1 MESLTN
7 KTKLNTLQWTLTYFT
22 YFKHIYGLQVGYDHL
37 VTEAGREEWETYK
50 QYNKAVTSLFS
61 NRASVKKGHDTVGA
75 VALDKV
81 RSLER
86 C

>member
-1 MESLTN
+1 MRG
-7 KTKLNTLQWTLTYFT
+7 F
-22 YFKHIYGLQVGYDHL
+22 QVGFDYL

-61 NRASVKKGHDTVGA
+61 NRAANGGHDTVGA

-81 RSLER
+81 KFRTMLKNL

>member
-1 MESLTN
+1 M
-7 KTKLNTLQWTLTYFT
+7 
-22 YFKHIYGLQVGYDHL
+22 YFKTYLRYLYQLVLRDLQVGYDYL

-61 NRASVKKGHDTVGA
+61 NRASVKGGHDTVGA

-81 RSLER
+81 RSLEF

>member
-1 MESLTN
+1 MS
-7 KTKLNTLQWTLTYFT
+7 FSV
-22 YFKHIYGLQVGYDHL
+22 IQVGYDYL

-61 NRASVKKGHDTVGA
+61 NRASVKGGHDTVGA